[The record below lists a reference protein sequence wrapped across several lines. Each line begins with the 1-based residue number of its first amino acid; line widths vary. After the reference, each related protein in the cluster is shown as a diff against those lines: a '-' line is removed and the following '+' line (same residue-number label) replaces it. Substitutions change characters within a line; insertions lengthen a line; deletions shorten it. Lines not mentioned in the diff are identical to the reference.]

1 MTDTIKRE
9 LFDHC
14 DPAQQFADAH
24 RKGVAD
30 LALSL
35 ETDPRFATLSQV
47 EKLEMCVAGLLTGVV
62 GVAFAHIEDGGRD
75 SLMESIEAFLPDA
88 RQQAE
93 EIMENP
99 PQ

>member
-1 MTDTIKRE
+1 MTLQKTA
-9 LFDHC
+9 FDPF
-14 DPAQQFADAH
+14 DPVQQFADAH

-35 ETDPRFATLSQV
+35 ESDPRFSKLSQV
-47 EKLEMCVAGLLTGVV
+47 EKLEMCVAGLLTGVI
-62 GVAFAHIEDGGRD
+62 GVAFAHIEEGGRD
-75 SLMESIEAFLPDA
+75 SLMESVENFLPEA

-93 EIMENP
+93 DIMENQ